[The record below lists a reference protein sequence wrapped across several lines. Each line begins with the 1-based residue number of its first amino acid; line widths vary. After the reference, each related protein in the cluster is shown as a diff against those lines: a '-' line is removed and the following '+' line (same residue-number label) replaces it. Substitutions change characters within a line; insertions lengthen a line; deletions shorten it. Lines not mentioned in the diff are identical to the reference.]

1 MILLFCVS
9 KHQAKRYGTKLSL
22 TGDIPVTGNY
32 YATNRIATHGA
43 VVVTFQN
50 LVSRTLVARCK
61 NNQLLKDTIPS
72 VQEKNTCKYNIK
84 SFSSQ
89 RILNSGAYIPISY
102 WSAQELKDISS
113 IARQFSGGFEP
124 LKDRR

>member
-9 KHQAKRYGTKLSL
+9 KHQAIRYGTKLSL
-22 TGDIPVTGNY
+22 TGDIPSNY

-61 NNQLLKDTIPS
+61 KKQLLRDTVPYR
-72 VQEKNTCKYNIK
+72 KRTRAKYNIK

-113 IARQFSGGFEP
+113 IAPQFSDGFEP